1 MLEELECGAPGAR
14 GAAAAM
20 DCKDRPAFPV
30 KKLIQAR
37 LPFKRLNL
45 VPKEKSED
53 ASDDTRSPE
62 GAPAQSRVPHL
73 ETSLDNLENSCHMG
87 SDIDFNPKLV
97 NGKGPLDNFL
107 RSTVKTSIDQ
117 TTVITDLTEDSS
129 DQLDGVAALSK
140 LKSAASPSEEAVSG
154 AGEEAG
160 GEKGL
165 PEASLKD
172 ELTCPEETLSDI
184 PCKAEEEGEEEGAGS
199 RGAER
204 SGEGQ
209 EGSLQ
214 SCPELTGGLRTCS
227 EKDQDGWSEARGIL
241 FKGKVPVVVL
251 EDILAAKPP
260 RTKSPPM
267 PPADQGLPSDS
278 EMLESGPE
286 EDSVLS
292 HSSGGSSSPSS
303 SPEGQSAP
311 KRHPSSP
318 GPFPASTPI
327 RRVLSH
333 SSLDHIQYCKF
344 ERTGQ
349 RQIQQR
355 ADSAVQSFMV
365 GVRTTDM
372 AGKVTLEEI
381 TKKLVK
387 ASAEKDKL
395 RLQRD
400 RERLGK
406 QLKLRAEKEEK
417 EKLREEAKRAKEEAK
432 KKKEEEKEL
441 KEKERREKREKD
453 EKEKA
458 EKQRLKEERRKERQE
473 ALEAK
478 LEEKRKKEE
487 EKRLREEEKRMKAE
501 KAEIT
506 RFFQKP
512 KTPQAPKTLAGSC
525 GKFAPFEIKEH
536 MVLAPRFRTAFDQD
550 LCDQLDQLLRQQN
563 GEFSFLKD
571 LKGRQPLRSG
581 PTVVSNRDT
590 DTCNSDVVIVE
601 SGKVDG
607 VPERKKFGRMKLL
620 QFSENHRPAYWGT
633 WNKKTTVIHPRDP
646 WAQDRLLDYEVDSD
660 EEWEEE
666 EPGESLSHS
675 EGDDDDEVG
684 DDEDE
689 DDGFFVPHGYLSEDE
704 GVTEECADPENH
716 KVRQKLKAKEW
727 DEFLA
732 KGKRFRVLQPVKI
745 GCVWAADKDGGADLK
760 VLQQFTACLLETVP
774 SEEEQTPKAS
784 KREKRDQQ
792 ILAQLL
798 PLLHGNVNGSKVIIR
813 EFQECCRRGLLGK
826 DTGSP
831 DSSSASPPSP
841 GSSRPQTPTSS
852 EDAAVPSKARLKRI
866 ISENSVY
873 EKRPDF
879 RMCWYVHPQVL
890 KSFDQEHLPVPC
902 QWSYVTVVPS
912 ATRED
917 SGSIP
922 AAGPGQGT
930 PMSLKRK
937 SAGSMCITQFMK
949 KRRHDG
955 QVGAGDLDGFQ
966 ADTEEEEEEDGDCV
980 ILDISDV
987 GEAQAPCGTASGAGG
1002 SVGMDSGESP
1012 PPASSLGPC

>member
-1 MLEELECGAPGAR
+1 MLPALPSSRGGLSRDAASPNRRAGCGGRRGSRQIRARRPRQQRRGREGERQWPPERSPRLRRLRGARAAAGAMLEELECGAPGAR

-107 RSTVKTSIDQ
+107 STVKTSIDQ
-117 TTVITDLTEDSS
+117 TTVITGLTEDSS

-140 LKSAASPSEEAVSG
+140 LKPAASPSEEAVSG

-160 GEKGL
+160 GERGL

-172 ELTCPEETLSDI
+172 KLTCPEETLSDI
-184 PCKAEEEGEEEGAGS
+184 PCKAEEEGAVS

-260 RTKSPPM
+260 RTKSPPT
-267 PPADQGLPSDS
+267 PPADQGSPSDS

-292 HSSGGSSSPSS
+292 HSSGGSSSPTS

-318 GPFPASTPI
+318 GPFPTSTPI
-327 RRVLSH
+327 R
-333 SSLDHIQYCKF
+333 
-344 ERTGQ
+344 
-349 RQIQQR
+349 
-355 ADSAVQSFMV
+355 
-365 GVRTTDM
+365 
-372 AGKVTLEEI
+372 
-381 TKKLVK
+381 
-387 ASAEKDKL
+387 
-395 RLQRD
+395 RD

-417 EKLREEAKRAKEEAK
+417 EKLKEEAKRAKEEAK

-487 EKRLREEEKRMKAE
+487 EKRLREEEKRIKAE

-581 PTVVSNRDT
+581 PTVVSSRNT

-646 WAQDRLLDYEVDSD
+646 WAQDRKLLDYEVDSD

-912 ATRED
+912 AARED
-917 SGSIP
+917 SGGIP

-930 PMSLKRK
+930 PVSLKRK

-1002 SVGMDSGESP
+1002 SVGMDSSESP